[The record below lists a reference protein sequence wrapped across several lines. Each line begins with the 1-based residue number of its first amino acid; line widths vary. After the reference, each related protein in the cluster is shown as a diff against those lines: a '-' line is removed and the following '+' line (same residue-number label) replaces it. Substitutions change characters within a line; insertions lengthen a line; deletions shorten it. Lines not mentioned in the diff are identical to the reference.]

1 MSAAAALLECLGPG
15 VAAPAGTTDWMQD
28 WAAAGF
34 EAPTRGPR
42 LQGPPDPRGADPARW
57 GLERRAAPG
66 ELRRA
71 AQWAAAAEFDG
82 RQREAALD
90 FLTDALGIGASSPI
104 AGIVPEAAAAAILGP
119 PETSSAEAHL
129 WRPAGDRRT
138 TSLPQ
143 AVLWNRLS
151 GDALELHAGPEVVA
165 GVVAAAEHGDRTVEE
180 VLDALA
186 VGAGV
191 SSWHRNLVGGALEE
205 AGVHSPGALAPVST
219 AAAVGR
225 LLGHRARTIEAA
237 MIRADRRMPIHPYRA
252 FAEGATVKLA
262 YGAWGQAVGLQAA
275 LEAADRPLPPRSAPG
290 AGSGFDAGEAGSD
303 FDAGEAGS
311 DFDAGEAGGAVT
323 RIVFKKYPGSR
334 AIAPAL
340 AALERLP
347 RFDPDEI
354 ATVDV
359 GTYPFSDRLSSWVP
373 PDAGPI
379 GRQMHIPTAVALFL
393 RSRYRGERLGAAS
406 FARRDDGL
414 PALVARVRVSA
425 RDFGNPDAPPGSRIR
440 RARIRVT
447 LRSGAVREAE
457 SGAPFAPPPAGA
469 LRKRFR
475 ELSRGSSLVEPW
487 KLPLSAPVSDLFPP
501 ERGGADIP

>member
-15 VAAPAGTTDWMQD
+15 VPAPAGTTDWMGD

-42 LQGPPDPRGADPARW
+42 PQGPPDPRGADPARW

-119 PETSSAEAHL
+119 PGTSSDEAHL
-129 WRPAGDRRT
+129 WRPAGGRRT
-138 TSLPQ
+138 ASLPQ
-143 AVLWNRLS
+143 AVLWNRLP
-151 GDALELHAGPEVVA
+151 GDARELYAGPEVVA
-165 GVVAAAEHGDRTVEE
+165 GAVAAAEHGDRTVGE

-191 SSWHRNLVGGALEE
+191 SSWHRNLVGGALEK

-225 LLGHRARTIEAA
+225 LLGHRPRTIEAA

-275 LEAADRPLPPRSAPG
+275 LEAADRPLPPRSARG
-290 AGSGFDAGEAGSD
+290 AGSGFDADRA
-303 FDAGEAGS
+303 AR
-311 DFDAGEAGGAVT
+311 AVT
-323 RIVFKKYPGSR
+323 LITFKKYPGSR
-334 AIAPAL
+334 LIAPAL
-340 AALERLP
+340 AAIGTLP
-347 RFDPDEI
+347 RFDPRRVRSVE
-354 ATVDV
+354 VR
-359 GTYPFSDRLSSWVP
+359 TYPFSELLSSWA
-373 PDAGPI
+373 DFDGGPLA
-379 GRQMHIPTAVALFL
+379 RQMHLPAAVALFL
-393 RSRYRGERLGAAS
+393 RARFRGESLRAEAYRERDASLRS
-406 FARRDDGL
+406 FAE
-414 PALVARVRVSA
+414 RVRVRA
-425 RDFGNPDAPPGSRIR
+425 RDFGNPDAPPGDRIR
-440 RARIRVT
+440 RARVNVR
-447 LRSGAVREAE
+447 LRNGAIHTAE
-457 SGAPFAPPPAGA
+457 SGAPFAPPPPGA
-469 LRKRFR
+469 LRTRFR
-475 ELSRGSSLVEPW
+475 EFARGSALTAPW
-487 KLPLSAPVSDLFPP
+487 TLSPEAPVRDLF
-501 ERGGADIP
+501 RGPDGE